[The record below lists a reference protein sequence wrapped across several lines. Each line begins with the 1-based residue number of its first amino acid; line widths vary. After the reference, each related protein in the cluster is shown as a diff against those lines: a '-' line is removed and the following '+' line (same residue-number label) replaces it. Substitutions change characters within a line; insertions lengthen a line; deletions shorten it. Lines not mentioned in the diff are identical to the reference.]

1 MHYKI
6 KQRIKK
12 EAHEEYQ
19 ILSEEEKKYNKNVAV
34 MTVNKDKKLAS

>member
-1 MHYKI
+1 MFKASSSMHYKI

-19 ILSEEEKKYNKNVAV
+19 ILSEEEKNITR
-34 MTVNKDKKLAS
+34 MWLL